1 MRSLVSY
8 GISIK
13 SLGVLF
19 VYMGNIESNYKLLLQ
34 ESPSNYLILSPELI
48 IVSVSDAYLKA
59 SGKNREEIVGK
70 YLFDILPS
78 QHFSQLEQMNEK
90 LLHSNEELEQI
101 VYIASHDLQQPLR
114 TISNYIEL
122 INEEYEGSI
131 EENVNQ
137 YLRFIANSTVK
148 MRNLIKDLL
157 DYSRVGARINVETV
171 DTNIVIKDVIEDLAA
186 SITEKKAKI
195 TFKDLPVIKGDDIK
209 LHQLFQN
216 LLSNAIKFHR
226 KDITPEIKVE
236 VEKTD
241 NGNIFSIIDNGI
253 GIEQEYLTRLFV
265 IFKRLHNDREYPG
278 TGIGL
283 AICKKIVLL
292 HGGKIWVDSVHGE
305 GSAFRFFLPDE
316 ILTL

>member
-1 MRSLVSY
+1 
-8 GISIK
+8 
-13 SLGVLF
+13 
-19 VYMGNIESNYKLLLQ
+19 MGNKESNYKLTLQ
-34 ESPSNYLILSPELI
+34 EAPSNYIVLSPELLI
-48 IVSVSDAYLKA
+48 ISVSDDYLYTT
-59 SGKNREEIVGK
+59 GKNREELIGK
-70 YLFDILPS
+70 NLFDILPS
-78 QHFSQLEQMNEK
+78 QHLSQIEQMNEK

-122 INEEYEGSI
+122 IKEEYEGSI

-137 YLRFIANSTVK
+137 YLRFIANSAVK

-157 DYSRVGARINVETV
+157 DYSRVGAKINVETV
-171 DTNIVIKDVIEDLAA
+171 DTNIVMKDVIEDLAA
-186 SITEKKAKI
+186 SITEKNAKI
-195 TFKDLPVIKGDDIK
+195 TYHDLPVIMGDNIK
-209 LHQLFQN
+209 MHQLFQN

-253 GIEQEYLTRLFV
+253 GIEHEYLSRLFV

-292 HGGKIWVDSVHGE
+292 HGGKIWVDSVPYE
-305 GSAFRFFLPDE
+305 GSAFRFFLPNE